1 MMLKDRVKKIYSIKK
16 FRKNDDDELF
26 CFCVLKVFFKLK
38 LFNFF
43 FYFKIIVVLVF
54 PYCFD
59 VLISKIIF

>member
-43 FYFKIIVVLVF
+43 FTLK
-54 PYCFD
+54 
-59 VLISKIIF
+59 